1 MHQNYKKSTF
11 VTNLAKF
18 WFAGNQ
24 NLFAGNQLLFAGNQS
39 LFAGNQKKCIFLNIL
54 ILGEYY

>member
-39 LFAGNQKKCIFLNIL
+39 LFAGNQKISINL
-54 ILGEYY
+54 EYFDFG